1 MKKFLITNKKTQ
13 EICGKFDSKNEAADE
28 MMDFIENHNEDL
40 DSEDEDY
47 LTPFDFSLEEV
58 EIKEV
63 NECITDFEKARK
75 HLNGKPNADF
85 TVSKKILSDNS
96 VKLEDVARLVND
108 INPKHMKA
116 LVALNELFTIAQ
128 AWNKEDNFTPDFSNR
143 NQTKWFPWFVYSNAN
158 AGFVYAKT
166 NNAATYANANVG
178 SRLCF
183 KTSDR
188 ARQFGEQ
195 FIDLW
200 NDVLLFR
207 QPSVSL

>member
-158 AGFVYAKT
+158 AGFVCART
-166 NNAATYANANVG
+166 FNTATFASAYIG

>member
-143 NQTKWFPWFVYSNAN
+143 NQTKWFPWFVYSNAS
-158 AGFVYAKT
+158 AGFVSASAG
-166 NNAATYANANVG
+166 NAATGAGAAVG

>member
-85 TVSKKILSDNS
+85 IVSKKILSDNS

-128 AWNKEDNFTPDFSNR
+128 AWNKEDNFTPDFSKR
-143 NQTKWFPWFVYSNAN
+143 NQTKWFPWFVYSNAL
-158 AGFVYAKT
+158 AGFVFASAACTASYAH
-166 NNAATYANANVG
+166 ATIG

>member
-158 AGFVYAKT
+158 AGFVYANT
-166 NNAATYANANVG
+166 VYTAANANAHIG

>member
-143 NQTKWFPWFVYSNAN
+143 NQTKWFPWFVYSNAA
-158 AGFVYAKT
+158 AGFVCAYT
-166 NNAATYANANVG
+166 DYTATYAAANIG

>member
-158 AGFVYAKT
+158 AGFVCACT
-166 NNAATYANANVG
+166 NRTATYAYAYFG

>member
-158 AGFVYAKT
+158 AGFVYAT
-166 NNAATYANANVG
+166 THYAASYASAAIG

>member
-158 AGFVYAKT
+158 AGFVCART
-166 NNAATYANANVG
+166 FNTAAFASAYFG